1 MDKTKVDDMLIQM
14 IQPKL
19 EEIETRFSNGE
30 GLSSED
36 INTLLLKS
44 QYNHINHLDEK
55 LNEVTDSVA
64 SLKGEF
70 AGLKG
75 EFAGLK
81 GEFSDLK
88 GEFSDLKG
96 DFTGLRG
103 EFVGLKGEFKLLEQK
118 VNKGFELMGAR
129 MDAFEKR
136 IELKISEAINKNM
149 RWSIGLIALIVTVLK
164 LADTFAGN

>member
-19 EEIETRFSNGE
+19 DEIETRFSNGE
-30 GLSSED
+30 GLTSED

-44 QYNHINHLDEK
+44 QYNHINHLDMK
-55 LNEVTDSVA
+55 LNEVTADVA
-64 SLKGEF
+64 SLKDDFNGVKGEF

-75 EFAGLK
+75 EF
-81 GEFSDLK
+81 
-88 GEFSDLKG
+88 
-96 DFTGLRG
+96 T
-103 EFVGLKGEFKLLEQK
+103 GLKGEFKLLEER
-118 VNKGFELMGAR
+118 VTKGFELQEERVSKGFELQESKML
-129 MDAFEKR
+129 AFEQR

-164 LADTFAGN
+164 LADTFAK

>member
-1 MDKTKVDDMLIQM
+1 
-14 IQPKL
+14 
-19 EEIETRFSNGE
+19 
-30 GLSSED
+30 
-36 INTLLLKS
+36 NTLLLKS

>member
-81 GEFSDLK
+81 GEFAGLK